1 MKVSSPNKPV
11 QTIANKV
18 KRGQILFKHKLQR
31 REGAW
36 SGTQKSLLVDSLL
49 RGYLINPTYT
59 VIDDGK
65 QYVIDGVQRLYSIC
79 TFINDE
85 YRLSKNLEPITIDEE
100 TYEIAGKKFSKLDE
114 RLRDEL
120 LSAQLQVCE
129 ISEYTDKDVRE
140 MFRRLNSGKPLNT
153 TQKMTP
159 DMSDELSNVIL
170 DLTSH
175 PFFDK
180 FLTPAQLKSS
190 VDLAAAIETLM
201 LSEMSNEYDFG
212 SFSKA
217 DKESF
222 IQYYND
228 NINYDKVDLIRQSMD
243 KLHESL
249 DEGAKIQK
257 TSISFICYSGYR
269 ILKDKKSFSKFIDAV
284 NGFIMGYESN
294 DKYKSFLQQ
303 GTSSAESVKNRL
315 NYWRE
320 MIREI

>member
-18 KRGQILFKHKLQR
+18 KRGQILFQHKLQR
-31 REGAW
+31 REGVW
-36 SGTQKSLLVDSLL
+36 SGAQKSLLIDSLL

-79 TFINDE
+79 TFVNDE